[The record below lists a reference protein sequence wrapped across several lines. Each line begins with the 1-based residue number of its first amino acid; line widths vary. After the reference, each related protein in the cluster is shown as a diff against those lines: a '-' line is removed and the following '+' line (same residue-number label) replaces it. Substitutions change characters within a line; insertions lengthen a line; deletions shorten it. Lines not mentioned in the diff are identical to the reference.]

1 MSEFWLERSRQ
12 DGTAPNRNGDDLRRR
27 QPLTDESRGCEAMT
41 PIDEPR
47 SPWYPSHACLDCGY
61 LYDWYMV
68 TNEVWE
74 AAGLPP
80 DALCCLAC
88 LEHRLDRPLTITD
101 FTPCLINRLAF
112 AAAGKLHVIM

>member
-1 MSEFWLERSRQ
+1 
-12 DGTAPNRNGDDLRRR
+12 
-27 QPLTDESRGCEAMT
+27 
-41 PIDEPR
+41 
-47 SPWYPSHACLDCGY
+47 
-61 LYDWYMV
+61 V
-68 TNEVWE
+68 TNEVWK

-112 AAAGKLHVIM
+112 AAAGKLHVIMEDEARREEVFRRMMEEEPALWRLEREK